1 MALRIR
7 SAAAAKPSSTSPS
20 MKLIVPFSLY
30 ALLGCS
36 TLLAAGAPAD
46 ARRAFT
52 QLSWSTDAT
61 QPARFIA
68 VHGRRSAMFG
78 YAEQGLEGWAYPVQ
92 ILRSFGVAFRRQG
105 DSTEIDGQSVLRR
118 IVYSPEAVTRI
129 YVGPDFVVRERLF
142 VPLDAPGAIV
152 TYEMDGARPVDIV
165 VRFVPVLNL
174 MWPAAIGGQEAQWD
188 PGASAYLLSEPRH
201 RFTASV
207 GSPDIVAHDDTLNY
221 AQSVGRSP
229 GLAFTIRARHA
240 RNTAQVV
247 IAGGVAGGDASAI
260 AKSLLKESMALERA
274 AVDHYVQ
281 VLDEALQID
290 TPDPDASRAL
300 AWSEIALDQA
310 WVCNPDLGCGL
321 VAGYGAS
328 RKARRPQYDWF
339 FAGDGMVAVSAL
351 LAAGQYQRAREELEF
366 ILKFQDRKNGM
377 IWHELSQSAAL
388 LDWDKYP
395 YKYVHVDLTFDFL
408 NTVNSYLSATADVA
422 FVNKNWDALQA
433 AYRYC
438 RSVLDPKD
446 GLPRIPADKEGS
458 NEQDALND
466 DLTLSA
472 SWVAAAAAFADL
484 AAATGHTAEAAAAR
498 RTSQQA
504 REAVGHRYWDRRQN
518 VWISA
523 YSRSGAP
530 LIDRD
535 AGPAAAL
542 RSFVFT
548 PQQRSFLLDQL
559 ASYDFQADWGTRSKA
574 SSASTYEPNSY
585 ASGSVWALGTA
596 ATASAFWAAHRP
608 ATALPIWSA
617 LVPWT
622 SLDSLGHMSETLA
635 GDYYHEELES
645 VPEQT
650 WSSAA
655 FFTTTVNGLL
665 GLQVDSRLHQVSFA
679 PHLPPSW
686 HEVTVRHLRVGGSE
700 ITLNMTQSADGIR
713 LRMQNAGAPVQMVF
727 APELPF
733 GATLRGVQIGNRSID
748 AKLEQNPQ
756 DTHAKV
762 DFTLAAGSTL
772 LTLDYRGGIAIV
784 APSWRPAIGE
794 PSGAIKIT
802 KLSLT
807 GRVFVIELDHLLSAS
822 SSFELRTP
830 WLIKDIQGAALEP
843 VGPSVYRVTISART
857 RGAESHRYQ
866 RSKVILRFDSD

>member
-1 MALRIR
+1 
-7 SAAAAKPSSTSPS
+7 
-20 MKLIVPFSLY
+20 MKLIARFPLY

-36 TLLAAGAPAD
+36 TLVAADAPPD

-78 YAEQGLEGWAYPVQ
+78 YAEQGLEGWVYPLQ

-118 IVYSPEAVTRI
+118 IVYSPEAVTRV
-129 YVGPDFVVRERLF
+129 YVGPDFVIRERLF

-152 TYEMDGARPVDIV
+152 TYEMDATLPVDIV
-165 VRFVPVLNL
+165 VRFVPVLDL
-174 MWPAAIGGQEAQWD
+174 MWPGGIGGQEVQWN
-188 PGASAYLLSEPRH
+188 PGASAYLLSEPSH

-207 GSPDIVAHDDTLNY
+207 GSPDIVAHDGTLNY
-221 AQSVGRSP
+221 AQSVGRWP
-229 GLAFTIRARHA
+229 GLAFTLRARNA

-247 IAGGVAGGDASAI
+247 IAGGVAGEDASAI
-260 AKSLLKESMALERA
+260 AKTLLKESAALDRS
-274 AVDHYVQ
+274 AVDHYVR

-366 ILKFQDRKNGM
+366 ILKFQDHNNGM
-377 IWHELSQSAAL
+377 IWHELSQSAAFV
-388 LDWDKYP
+388 DWDKYP

-408 NTVNSYLSATADVA
+408 NTVNSYLSTSGDAD

-438 RSVLDPKD
+438 RSLLDPKD
-446 GLPRIPADKEGS
+446 GLPRIPPDKEGS
-458 NEQDALND
+458 NEQDPLND

-472 SWVAAAAAFADL
+472 SWVAAAEAFADL
-484 AAATGHTAEAAAAR
+484 ATATGHTAQAAAAR

-535 AGPAAAL
+535 ASPTAAL

-548 PQQRSFLLDQL
+548 PQQRASLLDQL
-559 ASYDFQADWGTRSKA
+559 ASYEFQADWGTRSKA

-596 ATASAFWAAHRP
+596 STASAFWAEHRP
-608 ATALPIWSA
+608 ATALPIWSG

-622 SLDSLGHMSETLA
+622 SLDSLGHMPETLA

-655 FFTTTVNGLL
+655 LFTSTVTGLL
-665 GLQVDSRLHQVSFA
+665 GLRVDSRLQQVSFA

-686 HEVTVRHLRVGGSE
+686 NEVTVRHLRVGGSE
-700 ITLNMTQSADGIR
+700 ITFNMTQSAHEIR
-713 LRMQNAGAPVQMVF
+713 LQMQNAGAPVQMVF
-727 APELPF
+727 DPELPF
-733 GATLRGVQIGNRSID
+733 GAALRGVQIGNRSIT

-762 DFTLAAGSTL
+762 DFTLPAGSTL
-772 LTLDYRGGIAIV
+772 LTLGYTGGAAIV
-784 APSWRPAIGE
+784 PASWRPMVGE

-802 KLSLT
+802 ALSLS
-807 GRVFVIELDHLLSAS
+807 GRVLVIELDHPISVS

-830 WLIKDIQGAALEP
+830 WVIKDIHGAALEP
-843 VGPSVYRVTISART
+843 VAPSLYRVTLSANT
-857 RGAESHRYQ
+857 PDAEPRSYQ
-866 RSKVILRFDSD
+866 RSKVVLRLSDSD

>member
-1 MALRIR
+1 
-7 SAAAAKPSSTSPS
+7 
-20 MKLIVPFSLY
+20 
-30 ALLGCS
+30 
-36 TLLAAGAPAD
+36 
-46 ARRAFT
+46 
-52 QLSWSTDAT
+52 
-61 QPARFIA
+61 
-68 VHGRRSAMFG
+68 MFG

-188 PGASAYLLSEPRH
+188 PGASAYLLSEPSH

-229 GLAFTIRARHA
+229 GLAFTIRARSA

-260 AKSLLKESMALERA
+260 AKSLLEESMALERA
-274 AVDHYVQ
+274 AVDHYVH
-281 VLDEALQID
+281 VLDKALQID

-351 LAAGQYQRAREELEF
+351 LAAGQYERAREELEF

-438 RSVLDPKD
+438 RSLLDPKD
-446 GLPRIPADKEGS
+446 GLPRIPPDKEGS
-458 NEQDALND
+458 REQDALND

-472 SWVAAAAAFADL
+472 SWVAGAQAFADL
-484 AAATGHTAEAAAAR
+484 AAATGHTVDAEAAR

-504 REAVGHRYWDRRQN
+504 REAVGHRYWDRRQQ
-518 VWISA
+518 VWISG

-535 AGPAAAL
+535 ARPAAAL

-548 PQQRSFLLDQL
+548 PQQRASLLDQL
-559 ASYDFQADWGTRSKA
+559 ASYDFQADWGTRGTA
-574 SSASTYEPNSY
+574 SSAGTYEPNSY
-585 ASGSVWALGTA
+585 GSGSVWALGTA
-596 ATASAFWAAHRP
+596 AMASAFWAEHRP

-622 SLDSLGHMSETLA
+622 SLDSLGHMPETLA

-655 FFTTTVNGLL
+655 FFTTTVSGLL
-665 GLQVDSRLHQVSFA
+665 GLHVDSRLQQVSFA

-686 HEVTVRHLRVGGSE
+686 NEITVRHLRVGGSE
-700 ITLNMTQSADGIR
+700 ITLNMTQSADEIR
-713 LRMQNAGAPVQMVF
+713 LQMQNAGAPVQMVF
-727 APELPF
+727 DPELPF
-733 GATLRGVQIGNRSID
+733 GATLRAVQIGNRSID

-762 DFTLAAGSTL
+762 DFTLPPGSTL
-772 LTLDYRGGIAIV
+772 LTLGYRGGIAIV
-784 APSWRPAIGE
+784 APAWRPAIGE

-802 KLSLT
+802 ALSLT
-807 GRVFVIELDHLLSAS
+807 GRVFVIALDHLISAS

-830 WLIKDIQGAALEP
+830 WVIKDIQGAALEP
-843 VGPSVYRVTISART
+843 VGPSLYRVTLSART
-857 RGAESHRYQ
+857 RDAEPHSYQ
-866 RSKVILRFDSD
+866 RSKVILRFTDSTSTLPALP

>member
-1 MALRIR
+1 
-7 SAAAAKPSSTSPS
+7 
-20 MKLIVPFSLY
+20 MKLIAPFSLY

-36 TLLAAGAPAD
+36 TLFAAEAPAD
-46 ARRAFT
+46 ARRAFA

-188 PGASAYLLSEPRH
+188 PGASAYLLSEPSH

-229 GLAFTIRARHA
+229 GLAFTIRARSA

-274 AVDHYVQ
+274 AVDHYVH
-281 VLDEALQID
+281 VLDKALQID

-351 LAAGQYQRAREELEF
+351 LAAGQYERAHEELEF

-438 RSVLDPKD
+438 RSLLDPKD
-446 GLPRIPADKEGS
+446 GLPRIPPDKEGS
-458 NEQDALND
+458 REQDALND

-472 SWVAAAAAFADL
+472 SWVAGAQAFADL
-484 AAATGHTAEAAAAR
+484 AAATGHMADAEAAR

-504 REAVGHRYWDRRQN
+504 REAVGHRYWDRRQQ
-518 VWISA
+518 VWISG

-535 AGPAAAL
+535 ARPAAAL

-548 PQQRSFLLDQL
+548 PQQRASLLDQL
-559 ASYDFQADWGTRSKA
+559 ASYDFQADWGTRGTA
-574 SSASTYEPNSY
+574 SSAGTYEPNSY
-585 ASGSVWALGTA
+585 GSGSVWALGTA
-596 ATASAFWAAHRP
+596 ATASAFWAEHRP
-608 ATALPIWSA
+608 ATALPIWGA

-622 SLDSLGHMSETLA
+622 SLDSLGHMPETLA

-655 FFTTTVNGLL
+655 FFTTTVSGLL
-665 GLQVDSRLHQVSFA
+665 GLHVDSRLQQVSFA

-686 HEVTVRHLRVGGSE
+686 NEVTVRHLRVGGSE
-700 ITLNMTQSADGIR
+700 ITLNMTQSADEIR
-713 LRMQNAGAPVQMVF
+713 LQMQNAGAPVQMVF
-727 APELPF
+727 DPELPF
-733 GATLRGVQIGNRSID
+733 GATLRGVQIGNRSIN

-762 DFTLAAGSTL
+762 DFTLPAGSTL

-802 KLSLT
+802 ALSLS
-807 GRVFVIELDHLLSAS
+807 GRVLVIELDHLISAS

-830 WLIKDIQGAALEP
+830 WVIKDIQGAALEP
-843 VGPSVYRVTISART
+843 VGPSVYRVTLSART
-857 RGAESHRYQ
+857 RDAEPHSYQ
-866 RSKVILRFDSD
+866 RSKVILRFTDSD

>member
-1 MALRIR
+1 
-7 SAAAAKPSSTSPS
+7 
-20 MKLIVPFSLY
+20 
-30 ALLGCS
+30 
-36 TLLAAGAPAD
+36 
-46 ARRAFT
+46 
-52 QLSWSTDAT
+52 
-61 QPARFIA
+61 
-68 VHGRRSAMFG
+68 MFG
-78 YAEQGLEGWAYPVQ
+78 YAEQGLEGWVYPLQ

-118 IVYSPEAVTRI
+118 IVYSPEAVTRV
-129 YVGPDFVVRERLF
+129 YVGPDFVIRERLF

-152 TYEMDGARPVDIV
+152 TYEMDATLPVDIV
-165 VRFVPVLNL
+165 VHFVPVLDL
-174 MWPAAIGGQEAQWD
+174 MWPAGIGGQEVQWN
-188 PGASAYLLSEPRH
+188 PGASAYLLSEPSH

-207 GSPDIVAHDDTLNY
+207 GSPDIVAHDGTLNY
-221 AQSVGRSP
+221 AQSVGRGP
-229 GLAFTIRARHA
+229 GLAFTLRARNA

-247 IAGGVAGGDASAI
+247 IAGGVAGEDASAI
-260 AKSLLKESMALERA
+260 AKTLLKESTALDRS
-274 AVDHYVQ
+274 AVDHYVH

-339 FAGDGMVAVSAL
+339 FAGDGMVAVNAL

-366 ILKFQDRKNGM
+366 ILKFQDHNNGM
-377 IWHELSQSAAL
+377 IWHELSQSAAFV
-388 LDWDKYP
+388 DWDKYP

-408 NTVNSYLSATADVA
+408 NTVNGYLSTSGDVD

-438 RSVLDPKD
+438 RSLLDPKD
-446 GLPRIPADKEGS
+446 GLPRIPPDKEGS
-458 NEQDALND
+458 NEQDPLND

-472 SWVAAAAAFADL
+472 SWVAAAEAFADL
-484 AAATGHTAEAAAAR
+484 AAATGHTAQAAAAR

-535 AGPAAAL
+535 ASPTAAL

-548 PQQRSFLLDQL
+548 PQQRASLLDQL
-559 ASYDFQADWGTRSKA
+559 ASYEFQADWGTRSKA
-574 SSASTYEPNSY
+574 SSASTYDPNSY

-596 ATASAFWAAHRP
+596 STASAFWAEHRP
-608 ATALPIWSA
+608 ATALPIWSG

-622 SLDSLGHMSETLA
+622 SLDSLGHMPETLA

-655 FFTTTVNGLL
+655 LFTSTVTGLL
-665 GLQVDSRLHQVSFA
+665 GLRVDSRLQQVSFA

-686 HEVTVRHLRVGGSE
+686 NEVTVRHLRVGGSE
-700 ITLNMTQSADGIR
+700 ITLNMTQSAHEIR
-713 LRMQNAGAPVQMVF
+713 LQMQNAGAPVQMVF
-727 APELPF
+727 DPELPF
-733 GATLRGVQIGNRSID
+733 GAALRGVQIGNRSIT

-762 DFTLAAGSTL
+762 GFTLPAGSTL
-772 LTLDYRGGIAIV
+772 LTLGYTGGAAIV
-784 APSWRPAIGE
+784 PASWRPMMGE

-802 KLSLT
+802 ALSLS
-807 GRVFVIELDHLLSAS
+807 GRVLVIELDHPISVS

-830 WLIKDIQGAALEP
+830 WVIKDIHGAALEP
-843 VGPSVYRVTISART
+843 VAPSLYRVTLSAHT
-857 RGAESHRYQ
+857 PDAEPRSYQ
-866 RSKVILRFDSD
+866 RSKVVLRLSDSD

>member
-1 MALRIR
+1 
-7 SAAAAKPSSTSPS
+7 
-20 MKLIVPFSLY
+20 
-30 ALLGCS
+30 
-36 TLLAAGAPAD
+36 
-46 ARRAFT
+46 
-52 QLSWSTDAT
+52 
-61 QPARFIA
+61 
-68 VHGRRSAMFG
+68 MFG
-78 YAEQGLEGWAYPVQ
+78 YAEQGLEGWVYPLQ

-118 IVYSPEAVTRI
+118 IVYSPEAVTRV
-129 YVGPDFVVRERLF
+129 YVGPDFVIRERLF

-152 TYEMDGARPVDIV
+152 TYETDATLPVDIV
-165 VRFVPVLNL
+165 VRFVPVLDL
-174 MWPAAIGGQEAQWD
+174 MWPAGIGGQEVQWN
-188 PGASAYLLSEPRH
+188 PGASAYLLSEPSH

-207 GSPDIVAHDDTLNY
+207 GSPDIVAHDGTLNY
-221 AQSVGRSP
+221 AQSVGRWP
-229 GLAFTIRARHA
+229 GLAFTLRARNA

-247 IAGGVAGGDASAI
+247 IAGGVAGEDASAI
-260 AKSLLKESMALERA
+260 AKNLLKESTALDRS
-274 AVDHYVQ
+274 AVDHYVR

-328 RKARRPQYDWF
+328 RKARRPQYAWF

-366 ILKFQDRKNGM
+366 ILKFQDHNNGM
-377 IWHELSQSAAL
+377 IWHELSQSAAFV
-388 LDWDKYP
+388 DWDKYP

-408 NTVNSYLSATADVA
+408 NTVNSYLSTSGDVD

-438 RSVLDPKD
+438 RSLLDPKD
-446 GLPRIPADKEGS
+446 GLPRIPPDKEGS
-458 NEQDALND
+458 NEQDPLND

-472 SWVAAAAAFADL
+472 SWVAAAEAFADL
-484 AAATGHTAEAAAAR
+484 ATATGHTAQAAAAR

-535 AGPAAAL
+535 ASPTAAL

-548 PQQRSFLLDQL
+548 PQQRASLLDQL
-559 ASYDFQADWGTRSKA
+559 ASYEFQADWGTRSKA

-596 ATASAFWAAHRP
+596 STASAFWAEHRP
-608 ATALPIWSA
+608 ATALPIWSG

-622 SLDSLGHMSETLA
+622 SLDSLGHMPETLA

-655 FFTTTVNGLL
+655 LFTSTVTGLL
-665 GLQVDSRLHQVSFA
+665 GLRVDSRLQQVSFA

-686 HEVTVRHLRVGGSE
+686 NEVTVRHLRVGGSE
-700 ITLNMTQSADGIR
+700 ITLNMTQSAHEIR
-713 LRMQNAGAPVQMVF
+713 LQMQNAGAPVQMVF
-727 APELPF
+727 DPELPF
-733 GATLRGVQIGNRSID
+733 GAALRGVQIGNRSIT

-762 DFTLAAGSTL
+762 DFTLPAGSTL
-772 LTLDYRGGIAIV
+772 LTLGYTGGAAIV
-784 APSWRPAIGE
+784 PASWRPMMGE

-802 KLSLT
+802 ALSLS
-807 GRVFVIELDHLLSAS
+807 GRVLVIELDHPISVS

-830 WLIKDIQGAALEP
+830 WVIKDIHGAALEP
-843 VGPSVYRVTISART
+843 VAPSLYRVTLSAHT
-857 RGAESHRYQ
+857 PDAEPRSYQ
-866 RSKVILRFDSD
+866 RSKVVLRLSDSD